1 MHFHQKLPFETD
13 IDEKAGNIK
22 PPTFSSILIY
32 YSGGEFMVNKND
44 LNEQELLAKYDREAA
59 YRTNLKKWAWL
70 ITIIAISLTFFQLYT
85 ALKGSYVSMIQGAI
99 HLGAGLSLIFLLYP
113 VKRSLIKKPG
123 IAWYDV
129 VFAFLSLGCNFYII
143 YNYEWL
149 TTRAL
154 TTGFSTMDVI
164 VASLTIA
171 LLLEA
176 TRRAVGLPIVI
187 IALLA
192 IAYGLWGKYIP
203 VFGHRGFS
211 WEGLVRRLVYSDNAI
226 FGIPI
231 QISSTFIYLF
241 LFFGVMLTK
250 TGIGQFFNDLAF
262 GATGRFTGGTA
273 KAAVSASA
281 LQGMVTGSSVANTVG
296 SGSFTIPMM
305 KRAGFKPEFAAASE
319 ASASTGG
326 QIMPPIM
333 GAAAFIMAEYTGIP
347 YSQIIIIAIV
357 PAILYFSG
365 VFMGVHFEA
374 KKNGILGLPKS
385 ELPSFKSLAKRA
397 DLLLPLFTIVGM
409 LFYGYTPT
417 YAALWGILVSFL
429 VSLTRKDTRMS
440 IRDIFQALEQGA
452 RVALPVIAACASAG
466 IIVGIVVF
474 TGLGGKIAG
483 GILDL
488 AGGSFFLL
496 LFFTM
501 FACILLGMGLPTTAN
516 YVVTA
521 SMAAPALLEFGVP
534 VIAAHMFV
542 FYFGIVAD
550 ITPPVCLAAY
560 AGAGIARA
568 NPMKSGINAL
578 KLAIAA
584 FIIPYV
590 FVYNPVL
597 VLENATFSTFTPVL
611 LTALIGMTAISAAM
625 MNYFVYKP
633 LFVERIML
641 LTSGILLIYPNNL
654 VFSFI
659 GFVLL
664 VSIGAIQHFRKK
676 RHLNQKAN
684 A

>member
-1 MHFHQKLPFETD
+1 MAN
-13 IDEKAGNIK
+13 EKNA
-22 PPTFSSILIY
+22 S
-32 YSGGEFMVNKND
+32 
-44 LNEQELLAKYDREAA
+44 EQELLAKYDRESA
-59 YRTNLKKWAWL
+59 YRVNVGKWAL
-70 ITIIAISLTFFQLYT
+70 IISVIAISLTFFQLYT

-99 HLGAGLSLIFLLYP
+99 HLGAGLSLIYLLYP
-113 VKRSLIKKPG
+113 AKRSLIRHKG

-129 VFAFLSLGCNFYII
+129 VLAFLSLACNFYVI

-154 TTGFSTMDVI
+154 TTGFSTMDII
-164 VASLTIA
+164 VASLAIG

-192 IAYGLWGKYIP
+192 IAYGLWGSFIP

-250 TGIGQFFNDLAF
+250 TGIGKFFNDLAF

-305 KRAGFKPEFAAASE
+305 KRAGFRPEFAAASE

-333 GAAAFIMAEYTGIP
+333 GAAAFIMAEYTGVP
-347 YSQIIIIAIV
+347 YSEIILIAIV
-357 PAILYFSG
+357 PALLYFSG

-374 KKNGILGLPKS
+374 KKQGILGLPKN
-385 ELPSFKSLAKRA
+385 ELPSLKSLAKRA
-397 DLLLPLFTIVGM
+397 DLLLPLFTIVGL

-429 VSLTRKDTRMS
+429 VSLTRRDTRMS
-440 IRDIFQALEQGA
+440 IKDLFQAFEQGA

-488 AGGSFFLL
+488 AGGNFFLL

-550 ITPPVCLAAY
+550 ITPPVSLAAY
-560 AGAGIARA
+560 AGAGIAKA
-568 NPMKSGINAL
+568 NPMKSGITAF
-578 KLAIAA
+578 KIAIAA

-597 VLENATFSTFTPVL
+597 VLEDATFATFTPVL
-611 LTALIGMTAISAAM
+611 LTALIGMAAISAAM
-625 MNYFVYKP
+625 MNYFIYTP
-633 LFVERIML
+633 LLIERLALFV
-641 LTSGILLIYPNNL
+641 SGILLVYPGNL
-654 VFSFI
+654 FVSGIGLVLLLII
-659 GFVLL
+659 GF
-664 VSIGAIQHFRKK
+664 IQFLRKRK
-676 RHLNQKAN
+676 NEPTKAM

>member
-1 MHFHQKLPFETD
+1 MAN
-13 IDEKAGNIK
+13 EKNV
-22 PPTFSSILIY
+22 S
-32 YSGGEFMVNKND
+32 
-44 LNEQELLAKYDREAA
+44 EQELLAKYDRESA
-59 YRTNLKKWAWL
+59 YRINVGKWAL
-70 ITIIAISLTFFQLYT
+70 IISVIAISLTFFQLYT

-99 HLGAGLSLIFLLYP
+99 HLGAGLSLIYLLYP
-113 VKRSLIKKPG
+113 AKRSLIRHKG

-129 VFAFLSLGCNFYII
+129 VLAFLSLACNFYVV

-154 TTGFSTMDVI
+154 TTGFTTMDIV
-164 VASLTIA
+164 VASLAIA

-192 IAYGLWGKYIP
+192 IAYGLWGSYIP

-231 QISSTFIYLF
+231 QISATFIYLF

-250 TGIGQFFNDLAF
+250 TGIGKFFNDLAF

-305 KRAGFKPEFAAASE
+305 KRAGFRPEFAAASE

-333 GAAAFIMAEYTGIP
+333 GAAAFIMAEYTGVP
-347 YSQIIIIAIV
+347 YSEIILIAIV
-357 PAILYFSG
+357 PALLYFSG

-374 KKNGILGLPKS
+374 KKQGILGLPKS

-397 DLLLPLFTIVGM
+397 DLLLPLFTIVGL

-429 VSLTRKDTRMS
+429 VSLTRRDTRMS
-440 IRDIFQALEQGA
+440 IKDLFQAFEQGA

-488 AGGSFFLL
+488 AGGNFFLL

-550 ITPPVCLAAY
+550 ITPPVSLAAY
-560 AGAGIARA
+560 AGAGIAKA
-568 NPMKSGINAL
+568 NPMKSGITAF
-578 KLAIAA
+578 KIAIAA

-597 VLENATFSTFTPVL
+597 VLEDATFATFTPVL
-611 LTALIGMTAISAAM
+611 LTALIGMAAISAAM
-625 MNYFVYKP
+625 MNYFVYTP
-633 LFVERIML
+633 LLIERVGL
-641 LTSGILLIYPNNL
+641 FAAGILLVYPGNL
-654 VFSFI
+654 YVSAI
-659 GFVLL
+659 GLVLL
-664 VSIGAIQHFRKK
+664 VIIGLIQFLRKRK
-676 RHLNQKAN
+676 NEPTKAM

>member
-1 MHFHQKLPFETD
+1 MKKQELAVLLFHRFYYFLGGGFMAN
-13 IDEKAGNIK
+13 EKNV
-22 PPTFSSILIY
+22 S
-32 YSGGEFMVNKND
+32 
-44 LNEQELLAKYDREAA
+44 EQELLAKYDRESA
-59 YRTNLKKWAWL
+59 YRINVGKWAL
-70 ITIIAISLTFFQLYT
+70 IISVIAISLTFFQLYT

-99 HLGAGLSLIFLLYP
+99 HLGAGLSLIYLLYP
-113 VKRSLIKKPG
+113 AKRSLIRHKG

-129 VFAFLSLGCNFYII
+129 VLAFLSLACNFYVV

-154 TTGFSTMDVI
+154 TTGFTTMDIV
-164 VASLTIA
+164 VASLAIA

-192 IAYGLWGKYIP
+192 IAYGLWGSYIP

-231 QISSTFIYLF
+231 QISATFIYLF

-250 TGIGQFFNDLAF
+250 TGIGKFFNDLAF

-305 KRAGFKPEFAAASE
+305 KRAGFRPEFAAASE

-333 GAAAFIMAEYTGIP
+333 GAAAFIMAEYTGVP
-347 YSQIIIIAIV
+347 YSEIILIAIV
-357 PAILYFSG
+357 PALLYFSG

-374 KKNGILGLPKS
+374 KKQGILGLPKS

-397 DLLLPLFTIVGM
+397 DLLLPLFTIVGL

-429 VSLTRKDTRMS
+429 VSLTRRDTRMS
-440 IRDIFQALEQGA
+440 IKDLFQAFEQGA

-488 AGGSFFLL
+488 AGGNFFLL

-550 ITPPVCLAAY
+550 ITPPVSLAAY
-560 AGAGIARA
+560 AGAGIAKA
-568 NPMKSGINAL
+568 NPMKSGITAF
-578 KLAIAA
+578 KIAIAA

-597 VLENATFSTFTPVL
+597 VLEDATFATFTPVL
-611 LTALIGMTAISAAM
+611 LTALIGMAAISAAM
-625 MNYFVYKP
+625 MNYFIYTP
-633 LFVERIML
+633 LLIERIGL
-641 LTSGILLIYPNNL
+641 FAAGILLVYPGNL
-654 VFSFI
+654 YVSGI
-659 GFVLL
+659 GLVLL
-664 VSIGAIQHFRKK
+664 VIIGLIQFLRKRK
-676 RHLNQKAN
+676 NEPTKAM